1 MTSLTRIV
9 FLDRETLS
17 DSVALP
23 QVPFK
28 HELQVYGR
36 TAPDQVAERIADA
49 EIVISNKVALR
60 REHLQAA
67 PNLKMIALAAT
78 GSDNIDLDAARER
91 QIVVSNIRDY
101 AVRSVPEHVF
111 ALIFALRRNICAYR
125 QSVKEGRWQ
134 EAQQFCYF
142 DYPIRDLAGSTLGLI
157 GSGSLG
163 QAVATIGRALGMKV
177 IFAQRR
183 GQTIVSNADDRLP
196 FEQVLEQADILSL
209 HCPLTAET
217 QNMLGMAEF
226 ERMAPRR
233 PLLINTARGGL
244 IDNQALEHALRQGW
258 LGGAG
263 IDVCTPEP
271 PPADHI
277 LMRLL
282 DLPNYIL
289 TPHIGWASQ
298 EAMQALA
305 NQLIENIA
313 AFHRGEARHTL

>member
-163 QAVATIGRALGMKV
+163 QAVATMGRALGMKV
-177 IFAQRR
+177 IFAQRH

>member
-142 DYPIRDLAGSTLGLI
+142 DYPIRDLAGSTLGLV

-163 QAVATIGRALGMKV
+163 QAVATMGRALGMKV

-217 QNMLGMAEF
+217 QNMLGMGEF

>member
-17 DSVALP
+17 DSVQLP

-49 EIVISNKVALR
+49 DIVISNKVALR

-78 GSDNIDLDAARER
+78 GSDNIDLDAAREH

-111 ALIFALRRNICAYR
+111 ALVFALRRNICAYR

-163 QAVATIGRALGMKV
+163 QAVATMGRALGMKV

-183 GQTIVSNADDRLP
+183 GQTIVSNADDGLP

-298 EAMQALA
+298 EAMQTLA

>member
-142 DYPIRDLAGSTLGLI
+142 DYPIRDLAGSTLGLV

-163 QAVATIGRALGMKV
+163 QAVATMGRALGMKV

>member
-163 QAVATIGRALGMKV
+163 QAVATMGRALGMKV

-196 FEQVLEQADILSL
+196 FEQVLVQADILSL

>member
-36 TAPDQVAERIADA
+36 TAPDQVAKRIADA

-91 QIVVSNIRDY
+91 GIVVSNIRDY

-163 QAVATIGRALGMKV
+163 QAVATMGRALGMKV

-196 FEQVLEQADILSL
+196 FEQVLEQADVLSL

-305 NQLIENIA
+305 NQLIENIV
-313 AFHRGEARHTL
+313 AFHRGQARHTL

>member
-1 MTSLTRIV
+1 MTSLTHIV

-17 DSVALP
+17 DSIALP
-23 QVPFK
+23 PVPFK
-28 HELQVYGR
+28 HELHVYGR

-49 EIVISNKVALR
+49 DIVISNKVALR

-78 GSDNIDLDAARER
+78 GSDNIDLDAAHKH

-111 ALIFALRRNICAYR
+111 ALVFALRRNICAYR

-163 QAVATIGRALGMKV
+163 QAVATMGRALGMKV

-289 TPHIGWASQ
+289 TPHIGWASH

-305 NQLIENIA
+305 NQLIENIV
-313 AFHRGEARHTL
+313 AFHRGQARHTL

>member
-17 DSVALP
+17 DSVQLQ

-36 TAPDQVAERIADA
+36 TAPEQVAERIADA
-49 EIVISNKVALR
+49 DIVISNKVALR
-60 REHLQAA
+60 REHLEAA
-67 PNLKMIALAAT
+67 PQLKMIALAAT
-78 GSDNIDLDAARER
+78 GSDNIDLDAARDR

-125 QSVKEGRWQ
+125 QSVQEGRWQ

-163 QAVATIGRALGMKV
+163 QAVATMGRALGMKV

-196 FEQVLEQADILSL
+196 FGQVLDQADILSL

-217 QNMLGMAEF
+217 QNLLGMPEF
-226 ERMAPRR
+226 ERMAARR

-244 IDNQALEHALRQGW
+244 IDNQALDHALRHGW

-298 EAMQALA
+298 EAMQTLA
-305 NQLIENIA
+305 NQLIENIV
-313 AFHRGEARHTL
+313 AFHRGEPRHTL

>member
-17 DSVALP
+17 DSVELP

-49 EIVISNKVALR
+49 DIVISNKVALR

-78 GSDNIDLDAARER
+78 GSDNIDLNAARER
-91 QIVVSNIRDY
+91 GIVVSNIRDY

-111 ALIFALRRNICAYR
+111 ALIFALRRNIYAYR

-163 QAVATIGRALGMKV
+163 QAVATMGRALGMKV

-196 FEQVLEQADILSL
+196 FEQVLEQADVLSL

-226 ERMAPRR
+226 ERMAARR

-244 IDNQALEHALRQGW
+244 IDNRALEHALRQGW

-305 NQLIENIA
+305 NQLIENIV
-313 AFHRGEARHTL
+313 AFHRGQARHTL

>member
-17 DSVALP
+17 DSVELP

-49 EIVISNKVALR
+49 DIVISNKVALR

-78 GSDNIDLDAARER
+78 GSDNIDLDDARER
-91 QIVVSNIRDY
+91 GIVVSNIRDY

-163 QAVATIGRALGMKV
+163 QAVATMGRALGMKV

-196 FEQVLEQADILSL
+196 FEQVLEQADVLSL

-263 IDVCTPEP
+263 IDVCTTEP

-305 NQLIENIA
+305 NQLIENIV
-313 AFHRGEARHTL
+313 AFHRGQARHTL

>member
-1 MTSLTRIV
+1 
-9 FLDRETLS
+9 
-17 DSVALP
+17 
-23 QVPFK
+23 
-28 HELQVYGR
+28 
-36 TAPDQVAERIADA
+36 VAERIADA
-49 EIVISNKVALR
+49 DIVISNKVALR

-91 QIVVSNIRDY
+91 GIVVSNIRDY

-163 QAVATIGRALGMKV
+163 QAVATMGRALGMKV

-196 FEQVLEQADILSL
+196 FEQMLEQADVLSL

-226 ERMAPRR
+226 ERMAARR

-313 AFHRGEARHTL
+313 AFHRGQARHTL

>member
-1 MTSLTRIV
+1 MTSKTRIV

-17 DSVALP
+17 DSVTLQ
-23 QVPFK
+23 QVPFE

-36 TAPDQVAERIADA
+36 TTPEQVAERIADA
-49 EIVISNKVALR
+49 DIVISNKVALR
-60 REHLQAA
+60 REHLEAA
-67 PNLKMIALAAT
+67 SQLKMIALAAT
-78 GSDNIDLDAARER
+78 GSDNIDLDAARDR

-163 QAVATIGRALGMKV
+163 QAVASLGRALGMKV

-183 GQTIVSNADDRLP
+183 GQTIVSNTDDRLP
-196 FEQVLEQADILSL
+196 FEQVLDQADIISL
-209 HCPLTAET
+209 HCPLTPET
-217 QNMLGMAEF
+217 QNMLGMQEF
-226 ERMAPRR
+226 ERMAARR

-244 IDNQALEHALRQGW
+244 IDNQALDHALRHGW

-277 LMRLL
+277 LMHLL

-305 NQLIENIA
+305 NQLIENIV
-313 AFHRGEARHTL
+313 AFHRGEPRHTL

>member
-142 DYPIRDLAGSTLGLI
+142 DYPIRDLAGSTLGLV

-163 QAVATIGRALGMKV
+163 QAVATMGRALGMKV

-183 GQTIVSNADDRLP
+183 GQTIVSNADDRVP

-233 PLLINTARGGL
+233 PLLINSARGGL

>member
-125 QSVKEGRWQ
+125 QSVKDGRWQ

-163 QAVATIGRALGMKV
+163 QAVATMGRALGMKV

-217 QNMLGMAEF
+217 QYMLGMAEF

>member
-17 DSVALP
+17 DSVQLP

-49 EIVISNKVALR
+49 DIVISNKVALR

-78 GSDNIDLDAARER
+78 GSDNIDLDAAREH

-163 QAVATIGRALGMKV
+163 QAVATMGRALGMKV

-183 GQTIVSNADDRLP
+183 GQTIVSHADDRLP

>member
-17 DSVALP
+17 DSVQLP

-49 EIVISNKVALR
+49 DIVISNKVALR

-78 GSDNIDLDAARER
+78 GSDNIDLDAAREH

-111 ALIFALRRNICAYR
+111 ALVFALRRNICAYR

-163 QAVATIGRALGMKV
+163 QAVATMGRALGMKV

>member
-17 DSVALP
+17 DSVELP

-49 EIVISNKVALR
+49 DIVISNKVALR

-91 QIVVSNIRDY
+91 GIVVSNIRDY

-163 QAVATIGRALGMKV
+163 QAVATMGRALGMKV

-196 FEQVLEQADILSL
+196 FEQVLEQADVLSL

-244 IDNQALEHALRQGW
+244 IDNQALGHALRQGW

-305 NQLIENIA
+305 NQLIENIV
-313 AFHRGEARHTL
+313 AFHRGQARHTL

>member
-17 DSVALP
+17 DSVELP

-49 EIVISNKVALR
+49 DIVISNKVALR

-91 QIVVSNIRDY
+91 GIVVSNIRDY

-163 QAVATIGRALGMKV
+163 QAVATMGRALGMKV

-196 FEQVLEQADILSL
+196 FEQVLEQADVLSL

-244 IDNQALEHALRQGW
+244 IDNQTLEHALRQGW

-313 AFHRGEARHTL
+313 AFHRGQARHTL

>member
-17 DSVALP
+17 DSVELP

-49 EIVISNKVALR
+49 DIVISNKVALR

-91 QIVVSNIRDY
+91 EIVVSNIRDY

-125 QSVKEGRWQ
+125 QSVKEDRWQ

-163 QAVATIGRALGMKV
+163 QAVATMGRALGMKV

-196 FEQVLEQADILSL
+196 FEQVLEQADVLSL

-226 ERMAPRR
+226 ERMAARR

-305 NQLIENIA
+305 NQLIENIV
-313 AFHRGEARHTL
+313 AFHRGQARHTL

>member
-60 REHLQAA
+60 RGHLQAA

-163 QAVATIGRALGMKV
+163 QAVATMGRALGMKV

-196 FEQVLEQADILSL
+196 FEQVLEQADVLSL
-209 HCPLTAET
+209 HCP
-217 QNMLGMAEF
+217 
-226 ERMAPRR
+226 
-233 PLLINTARGGL
+233 
-244 IDNQALEHALRQGW
+244 
-258 LGGAG
+258 
-263 IDVCTPEP
+263 
-271 PPADHI
+271 
-277 LMRLL
+277 
-282 DLPNYIL
+282 
-289 TPHIGWASQ
+289 
-298 EAMQALA
+298 
-305 NQLIENIA
+305 
-313 AFHRGEARHTL
+313 

>member
-1 MTSLTRIV
+1 M
-9 FLDRETLS
+9 
-17 DSVALP
+17 
-23 QVPFK
+23 
-28 HELQVYGR
+28 
-36 TAPDQVAERIADA
+36 
-49 EIVISNKVALR
+49 
-60 REHLQAA
+60 
-67 PNLKMIALAAT
+67 
-78 GSDNIDLDAARER
+78 
-91 QIVVSNIRDY
+91 
-101 AVRSVPEHVF
+101 
-111 ALIFALRRNICAYR
+111 
-125 QSVKEGRWQ
+125 
-134 EAQQFCYF
+134 
-142 DYPIRDLAGSTLGLI
+142 
-157 GSGSLG
+157 
-163 QAVATIGRALGMKV
+163 GRALGMKV

-196 FEQVLEQADILSL
+196 FEQMLEQADVLSL

-226 ERMAPRR
+226 ERMAARR

-313 AFHRGEARHTL
+313 AFHRGQARHTL

>member
-17 DSVALP
+17 DSVELP

-49 EIVISNKVALR
+49 DIVISNKVALR

-78 GSDNIDLDAARER
+78 GSDNIDLNAARER
-91 QIVVSNIRDY
+91 GIVVSNIRDY

-163 QAVATIGRALGMKV
+163 QAVATMGRALGMKV

-196 FEQVLEQADILSL
+196 FEQVLEQADVLSL

-305 NQLIENIA
+305 NQLIENIV
-313 AFHRGEARHTL
+313 AFHRGQARHTL

>member
-78 GSDNIDLDAARER
+78 GSDNIDLDAAHER

-163 QAVATIGRALGMKV
+163 QAVATMGRALGMKV

-258 LGGAG
+258 LSGAG

>member
-1 MTSLTRIV
+1 MTSKTRIV

-17 DSVALP
+17 DSATLQ
-23 QVPFK
+23 QVPFE

-36 TAPDQVAERIADA
+36 TTPEQVAERIADA
-49 EIVISNKVALR
+49 DIVISNKVALR
-60 REHLQAA
+60 REHLEAA
-67 PNLKMIALAAT
+67 SQLKMIALAAT

-111 ALIFALRRNICAYR
+111 ALVFALRRNICAYR

-163 QAVATIGRALGMKV
+163 QAVATLGRALGMKV

-183 GQTIVSNADDRLP
+183 GQTIVSNTDDRLP
-196 FEQVLEQADILSL
+196 FEQVLDQADIISL
-209 HCPLTAET
+209 HCPLTPET
-217 QNMLGMAEF
+217 QNMLGMQEF
-226 ERMAPRR
+226 ERMAARR

-244 IDNQALEHALRQGW
+244 IDNQALDHALRHGW

-305 NQLIENIA
+305 NQLIENIV
-313 AFHRGEARHTL
+313 AFHRGEPRHTL

>member
-49 EIVISNKVALR
+49 DIVISNKVALR

-125 QSVKEGRWQ
+125 QSAKEGRWQ

-163 QAVATIGRALGMKV
+163 QAVATMGRALGMKV

-244 IDNQALEHALRQGW
+244 IDNQALEHALRRGW

>member
-17 DSVALP
+17 DSAQLP

-49 EIVISNKVALR
+49 DIVISNKVALR

-78 GSDNIDLDAARER
+78 GSDNIDLDAAREH

-111 ALIFALRRNICAYR
+111 ALVFALRRNICAYR

-163 QAVATIGRALGMKV
+163 QAVATMGRALGMKV

>member
-233 PLLINTARGGL
+233 PLLINTARGRL

>member
-17 DSVALP
+17 DSVELP

-49 EIVISNKVALR
+49 DIVISNKVALR

-91 QIVVSNIRDY
+91 GIVVSNIRDY

-163 QAVATIGRALGMKV
+163 QAVATMGRALGMKV

-196 FEQVLEQADILSL
+196 FEQVLEQADVLSL

-226 ERMAPRR
+226 ERMAARR

-313 AFHRGEARHTL
+313 AFHRGQARHSL

>member
-17 DSVALP
+17 DSVELP

-28 HELQVYGR
+28 HELYVYGR
-36 TAPDQVAERIADA
+36 TTSDQVAERIADA
-49 EIVISNKVALR
+49 DIVISNKVALR
-60 REHLQAA
+60 REHLLAA

-134 EAQQFCYF
+134 QAQQFCYF

-163 QAVATIGRALGMKV
+163 QATASMGRALGMKV

-183 GQTIVSNADDRLP
+183 GQTLVSNADDRVP

-271 PPADHI
+271 PLADHI

-305 NQLIENIA
+305 NQLIDNIV
-313 AFHRGEARHTL
+313 AFHRGQARHTL

>member
-1 MTSLTRIV
+1 MTSKTRIV

-17 DSVALP
+17 DSVTLQ
-23 QVPFK
+23 QVPFE

-36 TAPDQVAERIADA
+36 TTPEQVAERIADA
-49 EIVISNKVALR
+49 DIVISNKVALR
-60 REHLQAA
+60 REHLEAA
-67 PNLKMIALAAT
+67 SQLKMIALAAT

-111 ALIFALRRNICAYR
+111 ALVFALRRNICAYR

-163 QAVATIGRALGMKV
+163 QAVATLGRALGMKV

-183 GQTIVSNADDRLP
+183 GQTIVSNTDDRLP
-196 FEQVLEQADILSL
+196 FEQVLDQADIISL
-209 HCPLTAET
+209 HCPLTPET
-217 QNMLGMAEF
+217 QNMLGMQEF
-226 ERMAPRR
+226 ERMAARR

-244 IDNQALEHALRQGW
+244 IDNQALDHALRHGW

-277 LMRLL
+277 LMHLL

-305 NQLIENIA
+305 NQLIENIV
-313 AFHRGEARHTL
+313 AFHRGEPRHTL

>member
-17 DSVALP
+17 DSVQLP

-49 EIVISNKVALR
+49 DIVISNKVALR

-78 GSDNIDLDAARER
+78 GSDNIDLDAAREH

-111 ALIFALRRNICAYR
+111 ALVFALRRNICAYR

-163 QAVATIGRALGMKV
+163 QAVATMGRALGMKV

-298 EAMQALA
+298 EAMQTLA

>member
-163 QAVATIGRALGMKV
+163 QAVATMGRALGMKV

-183 GQTIVSNADDRLP
+183 GQTIVNNADDRLP

>member
-17 DSVALP
+17 DSVQLP

-49 EIVISNKVALR
+49 DIVISNKVALR

-78 GSDNIDLDAARER
+78 GSDNIDLEAAREH

-111 ALIFALRRNICAYR
+111 ALVFALRRNICAYR

-134 EAQQFCYF
+134 GAQQFCYF

-163 QAVATIGRALGMKV
+163 QAVATMGRALGMKV

-183 GQTIVSNADDRLP
+183 GQTLVSNADDRLP

>member
-17 DSVALP
+17 DSVELP

-49 EIVISNKVALR
+49 DIVISNKVALR

-91 QIVVSNIRDY
+91 GIVVSNIRDY

-134 EAQQFCYF
+134 EARQFCYF

-163 QAVATIGRALGMKV
+163 QAVATMGRALGMKV

-196 FEQVLEQADILSL
+196 FEQVLEQADVLSL

-313 AFHRGEARHTL
+313 AFHRGQARHTL

>member
-17 DSVALP
+17 DSVELP

-49 EIVISNKVALR
+49 DIVISNKVALR

-91 QIVVSNIRDY
+91 GIVVSNIRDY

-163 QAVATIGRALGMKV
+163 QAVATMGRALGMKV

-196 FEQVLEQADILSL
+196 FEQVLEQADVISL

-305 NQLIENIA
+305 NQLIENIV
-313 AFHRGEARHTL
+313 AFHRGQARHTL

>member
-17 DSVALP
+17 DSVELP

-49 EIVISNKVALR
+49 DIVISNKVALR

-91 QIVVSNIRDY
+91 GIVVSNIRDY

-125 QSVKEGRWQ
+125 QSVKKGRWQ

-163 QAVATIGRALGMKV
+163 QAVATMGRALGMKV

-196 FEQVLEQADILSL
+196 FEQVLEQADVLSL

-313 AFHRGEARHTL
+313 AFHRGQARHTL

>member
-17 DSVALP
+17 DSVELP

-49 EIVISNKVALR
+49 DIVISNKVALR

-91 QIVVSNIRDY
+91 GIVVSNIRDY

-163 QAVATIGRALGMKV
+163 QAVATMGRALGMKV

-196 FEQVLEQADILSL
+196 FEQMLEQADVLSL

-226 ERMAPRR
+226 ERMAARR

-313 AFHRGEARHTL
+313 AFHRGQARHTL